1 MLNVE
6 QIAEWRGQDVL
17 DSSGQ
22 RIGKLDEV
30 FFRSDANE
38 AVFARV
44 TSGLLGR
51 HVTFIPLKDAT
62 VGRDHV
68 RVAYSEEQIDRA
80 GKVEAD
86 ETLGTDEARRLAEV
100 YGLQLDSQDGFES
113 ATAIADRQERA
124 EQARRRAEELE
135 EQARARA
142 EEATAA
148 HGRAADTARDAHA
161 AESEAEQARLEAE
174 DARRRAEVATSGSE
188 ESPGA

>member
-30 FFRSDANE
+30 FYGSNSSE

-51 HVTFIPLKDAT
+51 HATFIPLKDAT

-80 GKVEAD
+80 GRIEAD
-86 ETLGTDEARRLAEV
+86 DVLSADEARQLADV
-100 YGLQLDSQDGFES
+100 YGLQVASEDRFES

-124 EQARRRAEELE
+124 EQAQRRAEELE

-142 EEATAA
+142 DEATEA
-148 HGRAADTARDAHA
+148 HSRAAGSARDAHA
-161 AESEAEQARLEAE
+161 AESEAEQAQREAE
-174 DARRRAEVATSGSE
+174 DARRQADLAASGSE
-188 ESPGA
+188 DSPGA